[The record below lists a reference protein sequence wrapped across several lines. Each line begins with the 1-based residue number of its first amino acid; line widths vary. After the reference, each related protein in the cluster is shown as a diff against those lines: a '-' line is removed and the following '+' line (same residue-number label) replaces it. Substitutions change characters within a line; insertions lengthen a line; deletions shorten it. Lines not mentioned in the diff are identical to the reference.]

1 MTSKRVTAVAIFAIT
16 LIIAAALLIN
26 NNINTAAAQWVRYS
40 IPYAIHPFSS
50 QPINP
55 SLYSHGY
62 NYFYPGWLDQWLA
75 PALRGYLPLSPSQ
88 GSNPVLPLQP
98 IRPAPIVPTQTPMLP
113 VTTPPALIAPPQ
125 PIRPTPVQSPTVTLP
140 PSGQNGANGHDAN
153 GEQGHN
159 GGVAGN
165 TQLGADYSGN
175 SNNGNGNGNNGNGN
189 DNIEQHNVI
198 NNGNNQRQE
207 QSTTVTCNNGRC
219 IQTTIVCDN
228 GNCVQ
233 TIKKH

>member
-113 VTTPPALIAPPQ
+113 VTTPPALIAPPH

-140 PSGQNGANGHDAN
+140 PSSQNGANGHDAN

-165 TQLGADYSGN
+165 SQLGADYS
-175 SNNGNGNGNNGNGN
+175 GNGNNGNGN